1 MLEKEMELMKRKLL
15 AIGLGALMAISMA
28 ACGSSSSSTSTAT
41 SSAAATTDNTGS
53 VVTDADAQSLAQS
66 IKEDAGT
73 TDGSLITVGFSQ
85 VGHESDWRTASTN
98 SVKEAFSKDNG
109 FDLQFVDCDN
119 NSETQLQSVRNF
131 IQQQVDYIIIDPI
144 VSTGWDTVLTEA
156 QDADIPVIVID
167 RTIDDSD
174 KYTAWIGTDTKNEGL
189 AAGAWLKDYA
199 KAKGISD
206 LNILVISGTTGS
218 SAQIGR
224 TEGFDQYVKSEGWN
238 KLDEQTGD
246 FTQDGG
252 QQVMESYCKSYAG
265 KFNVVVC
272 QNDNEAFGAIDAM
285 KAAGVS
291 YGANGDVIVISFDA
305 CKAGLQMVLDGDIN
319 ADFQCNPLQG
329 PDCAK
334 IVKAL
339 DAGQDV
345 QKQTFMAEPWY
356 AHDDTVKS
364 VSYTNNAGKDVTEDM
379 IVVTQDIVDAGY

>member
-1 MLEKEMELMKRKLL
+1 MHVREGDGTMKRKLL

-28 ACGSSSSSTSTAT
+28 ACGSGSSATSTAA
-41 SSAAATTDNTGS
+41 SSAATADDTGS
-53 VVTDADAQSLAQS
+53 VVTDTDAQSLAQS

-73 TDGSLITVGFSQ
+73 NDGSLITVGFSQ

-291 YGANGDVIVISFDA
+291 YGADGDVIVISFDA

-345 QKQTFMAEPWY
+345 EKETFMAEPWY